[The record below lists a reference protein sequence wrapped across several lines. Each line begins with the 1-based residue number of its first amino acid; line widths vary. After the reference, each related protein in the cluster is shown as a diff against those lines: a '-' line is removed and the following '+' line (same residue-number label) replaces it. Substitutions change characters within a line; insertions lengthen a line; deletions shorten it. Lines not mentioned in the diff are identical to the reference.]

1 MKVYHGSHIRIDFF
15 LQGKNI
21 SEVVATDL
29 FYTSKTFAQ
38 LANESTG
45 LHLKPWQEIY
55 ELLKY
60 ELQQLN
66 S

>member
-45 LHLKPWQEIY
+45 LHLNHGKKSMNY
-55 ELLKY
+55 SSTNY
-60 ELQQLN
+60 N
-66 S
+66 N